1 MPTEQVEELK
11 KLLKEN
17 VHNITTAGGSD
28 SIPDLPEYDIHP
40 REFFGYAEKEMDDLK
55 NNRSIV
61 NCISNLK
68 RAMDS
73 QVDILLHS
81 LNLQKLYKDKR
92 LGFDRKIGFI
102 NKCGFFNKG
111 SLSRINTIRNKLE
124 HHYELPSI
132 EDIEVYF
139 DLVYAFII
147 VLEGAISTVGRKC
160 DRAFSVIEWKGDD
173 GDYEEI
179 GELCSS
185 YDPEKIELKIEFS
198 KRDFK
203 REFVANSENLEE
215 LAFFV
220 RVHSILS
227 GINDTYHSEYS
238 NSQILRL

>member
-1 MPTEQVEELK
+1 MPTEQADELK

-17 VHNITTAGGSD
+17 VHNITTSGGSD
-28 SIPDLPEYDIHP
+28 SIPDLPEYEIHP
-40 REFFGYAEKEMDDLK
+40 REFFGYAEEEMEDLK
-55 NNRSIV
+55 SNRSVV

-73 QVDILLHS
+73 QVDILLYS

-147 VLEGAISTVGRKC
+147 VLEGGITTVGRESE
-160 DRAFSVIEWKGDD
+160 RTFSVVEWKEDD
-173 GDYEEI
+173 SEPEEI
-179 GELCSS
+179 GELYSS
-185 YDPEKIELKIEFS
+185 YKPKNIELKIDFS
-198 KRDFK
+198 KQDFK
-203 REFVANSENLEE
+203 REFVANSGNLDE
-215 LAFFV
+215 LAFFIKI
-220 RVHSILS
+220 HSILT
-227 GINDTYHSEYS
+227 GINDTYHSEYL

>member
-17 VHNITTAGGSD
+17 VHNITTEGGSD
-28 SIPDLPEYDIHP
+28 SIPDLPDYEIHP
-40 REFFGYAEKEMDDLK
+40 REFFGYAEEEMDDLK
-55 NNRSIV
+55 TNRSIV

-73 QVDILLHS
+73 QVDILLYS

-111 SLSRINTIRNKLE
+111 SLSRINAIRNKLE
-124 HHYELPSI
+124 HHYEIPLI

-147 VLEGAISTVGRKC
+147 VLEGAVSTVGRGVERVF
-160 DRAFSVIEWKGDD
+160 DVIEWKGEDID
-173 GDYEEI
+173 HDKI
-179 GELCSS
+179 GKLSSS
-185 YDPEKIELKIEFS
+185 YDPKKVELRIHFS
-198 KRDFK
+198 KRDFNK
-203 REFVANSENLEE
+203 EFVANSENLDE
-215 LAFFV
+215 LAFFIK
-220 RVHSILS
+220 VHSILS

-238 NSQILRL
+238 NSQILKL